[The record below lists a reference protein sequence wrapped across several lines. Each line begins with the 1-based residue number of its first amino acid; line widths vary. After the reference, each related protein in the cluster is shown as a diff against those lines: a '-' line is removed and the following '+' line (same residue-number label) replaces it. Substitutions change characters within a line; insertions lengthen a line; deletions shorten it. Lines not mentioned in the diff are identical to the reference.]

1 MKFID
6 YVEEKIWFII
16 FQIIVVFLI
25 TIYFKLFGLPTN
37 ALIILDLIW
46 GFITVT
52 YVIVSYLFEKKEYE
66 NIVSIVDRLD
76 EKYLI
81 AEILKRPKNFKNKAF
96 YYALKKACKS
106 MNDKI
111 VDLETNLKEYRDYVE
126 SFVHEVKTPISAISL
141 ACDNKEDK
149 LIKTQIKKI
158 DNIVEQML
166 FYARSDSVEKDYFV
180 KKVLLEDVVHTV
192 IMDYM
197 DTLMQKKISLDVYN
211 LKNYVY
217 IDEKWITFII
227 CQVLQNS
234 IKYVN
239 KPDKVIKIHSEENKN
254 NVVLTI
260 EDNGE
265 GIFDYDLPRVFDY
278 GFTGTDRQKQ
288 YSTGIG
294 LYLCKKLCDKMNLQI
309 KIESKIKIFTRVK
322 IIFPKNSLYK

>member
-25 TIYFKLFGLPTN
+25 TIYFKLFSLPTN

-111 VDLETNLKEYRDYVE
+111 VDLETNLKEYTNIGY
-126 SFVHEVKTPISAISL
+126 FTSL
-141 ACDNKEDK
+141 
-149 LIKTQIKKI
+149 
-158 DNIVEQML
+158 
-166 FYARSDSVEKDYFV
+166 R
-180 KKVLLEDVVHTV
+180 
-192 IMDYM
+192 
-197 DTLMQKKISLDVYN
+197 
-211 LKNYVY
+211 
-217 IDEKWITFII
+217 
-227 CQVLQNS
+227 
-234 IKYVN
+234 
-239 KPDKVIKIHSEENKN
+239 
-254 NVVLTI
+254 
-260 EDNGE
+260 
-265 GIFDYDLPRVFDY
+265 
-278 GFTGTDRQKQ
+278 
-288 YSTGIG
+288 
-294 LYLCKKLCDKMNLQI
+294 
-309 KIESKIKIFTRVK
+309 
-322 IIFPKNSLYK
+322 